1 MKAPPLAALAAPTL
15 ALALVACGGDGG
27 DETVI
32 RSDQGTITAS
42 GEGEDATTVIQGEGG
57 ATATVGAGAGGAVA
71 GPDYAQPYP
80 GSRVV
85 STVNAPGDGAGMTTL
100 ETDADPDAIITFYRE
115 RAEAAGLTPRAS
127 MTMGETRQFG
137 ASGPDGTEFNVLV
150 SPQGGRSTV
159 AVTWE
164 NAG

>member
-1 MKAPPLAALAAPTL
+1 MKALPFVAFAALTL
-15 ALALVACGGDGG
+15 AACGGGG
-27 DETVI
+27 DDETVV

-42 GEGEDATTVIQGEGG
+42 RDGESVTVQGADGSS
-57 ATATVGAGAGGAVA
+57 AVIGAGAEGAVA

-100 ETDADPDAIITFYRE
+100 ETDADPEAIIAFYRE

-127 MTMGETRQFG
+127 MTMGDTRQFG
-137 ASGPDGTEFNVLV
+137 ATGPDGEEFNVVV
-150 SPQGGRSTV
+150 SPQGDRSTV
-159 AVTWE
+159 AVTWDQ
-164 NAG
+164 AG